1 MSNTVNF
8 NDFKNDEVEKE
19 PTGKYEY
26 YFKIDDDKPVLLGT
40 AETLTIKLE
49 GDKLMSKGD
58 VGREVEPTSYY
69 VICSLE
75 EIPEYIESIKNPFWI
90 PESGTSNEDIL
101 NYPFEKKRW
110 GRNTNVVIEPLSK
123 ELEESYLDGC
133 KKGFFETWRGIREME
148 EEEKRKVI

>member
-1 MSNTVNF
+1 MKQVTNIISMEEV
-8 NDFKNDEVEKE
+8 KNKKEWNKRKEETDERMNK
-19 PTGKYEY
+19 KDY
-26 YFKIDDDKPVLLGT
+26 I
-40 AETLTIKLE
+40 LTIKVE

-123 ELEESYLDGC
+123 ELEESYLDGS
-133 KKGFFETWRGIREME
+133 KKGFFETWRGFREME

>member
-1 MSNTVNF
+1 MKQVTNIISMEEV
-8 NDFKNDEVEKE
+8 KNKKEWNKRKEETDERMNK
-19 PTGKYEY
+19 KDY
-26 YFKIDDDKPVLLGT
+26 I
-40 AETLTIKLE
+40 LTIKVE

-101 NYPFEKKRW
+101 NYPFEKKKW
-110 GRNTNVVIEPLSK
+110 GIYYDIIIEPLSK
-123 ELEESYLDGC
+123 ELEESYLDGS